1 MRVRDERTAIVL
13 KKTSEGGGGG
23 VAKTCLVTNQL
34 VTSCVNTDF

>member
-23 VAKTCLVTNQL
+23 GKNL
-34 VTSCVNTDF
+34 SCDKSASYKLCEY

>member
-23 VAKTCLVTNQL
+23 GGKNL
-34 VTSCVNTDF
+34 SCDKSASYKLCEY

>member
-13 KKTSEGGGGG
+13 KKTSEGGGG